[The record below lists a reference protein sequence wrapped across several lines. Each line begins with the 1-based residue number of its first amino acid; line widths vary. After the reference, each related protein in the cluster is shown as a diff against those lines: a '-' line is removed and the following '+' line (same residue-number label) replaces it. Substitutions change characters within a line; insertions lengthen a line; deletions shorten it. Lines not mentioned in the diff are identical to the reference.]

1 MIQCNNSRATAARAG
16 DMTVSVWSRRSQENG
31 LVKGG
36 NVWVEAD
43 VPEGD
48 LLAHLLLR
56 LCLLHRP
63 SVQQVNQRKHGDD
76 YETEGDDRVGRQAGD
91 TGQQHAVVA
100 AGDHCGRA
108 AH

>member
-1 MIQCNNSRATAARAG
+1 
-16 DMTVSVWSRRSQENG
+16 MTVSVWSRRSQDKG

-36 NVWVEAD
+36 DVCVEAD

-76 YETEGDDRVGRQAGD
+76 HETEGDDRVGRQAGD
-91 TGQQHAVVA
+91 AGQQHAVVA
-100 AGDHCGRA
+100 ARDHCGRA